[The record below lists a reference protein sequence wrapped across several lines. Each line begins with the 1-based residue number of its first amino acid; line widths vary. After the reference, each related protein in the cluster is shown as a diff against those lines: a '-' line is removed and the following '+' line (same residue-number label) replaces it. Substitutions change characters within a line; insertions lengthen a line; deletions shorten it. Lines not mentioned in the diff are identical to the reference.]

1 MIRFGLLVILS
12 VILYSCSKTQGRPG
26 AVLPTIPTPTITDF
40 TPDTG
45 VVGTEVTITG
55 FNFSPDLSANVVRF
69 NGVIAEVKTAS
80 PNTLT
85 VIVPADA
92 ISGRIAVTV
101 KQRTFTSAKTFTVL
115 KGTWLQKADFGG
127 SARGNAVGF
136 SIEGK
141 AYILTG
147 YSSAWENDL
156 WEYDTLSDAWTKKA
170 DFPGDARERAVAFAI
185 GKKGYIPKRIEFTI
199 TEIQDIAN
207 LAFGDIDENNEI
219 DDYSITDNGDR
230 NKVLATVAYAAEIYL
245 NKYPERWIYFKGS
258 TQERTR
264 LYRMAIGLNL
274 DELTLKFDIYAEQA
288 NGIIPF
294 RKNIE
299 VKGLLIRKKNV

>member
-1 MIRFGLLVILS
+1 MKYEV
-12 VILYSCSKTQGRPG
+12 YSEIK
-26 AVLPTIPTPTITDF
+26 ITD
-40 TPDTG
+40 
-45 VVGTEVTITG
+45 
-55 FNFSPDLSANVVRF
+55 
-69 NGVIAEVKTAS
+69 
-80 PNTLT
+80 
-85 VIVPADA
+85 
-92 ISGRIAVTV
+92 
-101 KQRTFTSAKTFTVL
+101 
-115 KGTWLQKADFGG
+115 DFGI
-127 SARGNAVGF
+127 F
-136 SIEGK
+136 
-141 AYILTG
+141 
-147 YSSAWENDL
+147 
-156 WEYDTLSDAWTKKA
+156 
-170 DFPGDARERAVAFAI
+170 DFMSV